1 MITVEI
7 LRVFT
12 DENGKYGNLVPIII
26 DEDGKLSDDER
37 IAFTKKN
44 GFDET
49 LFINN
54 LDKREVSI
62 YNPQQ
67 EVSFAGPPLVGAAWF
82 LRKKL
87 DKFFNTIYCQ
97 SKEIIFTY
105 TNDMSWIQAGIE
117 NMPQWNFKQ
126 TNSPSD
132 IEMLSAKDG
141 EEMKHTMVWSWV
153 YEQKAVIRARTFAKD
168 WGIPEAEA
176 NGSGTVLLSEILLRD
191 LVVIHG
197 KGSKIYTKYID
208 NEHVQLGGRVIKD
221 STVEI

>member
-7 LRVFT
+7 LHVFT

-26 DEDGKLSDDER
+26 DEDGKISLEER

-44 GFDET
+44 GYDET

-54 LDKREVSI
+54 LDRREVSI
-62 YNPQQ
+62 YNSQQ

-87 DKFFNTIYCQ
+87 GKFFNTIYCQ
-97 SKEIIFTY
+97 SKEIILTY
-105 TNDMSWIQAGIE
+105 SSDMIWIQTGIE
-117 NMPQWNFKQ
+117 NIPRWNFKLFG
-126 TNSPSD
+126 TPTD
-132 IEMLSAKDG
+132 IVNLSQK
-141 EEMKHTMVWSWV
+141 EVENTKHTMMWSWI
-153 YEQKAVIRARTFAKD
+153 YEQKGVVRARTFAKD
-168 WGIPEAEA
+168 WGIAEAEA
-176 NGSGTVLLSEILLRD
+176 NGSGSILLSSILLRD

-197 KGSKIYTKYID
+197 KGSELFTKYID
-208 NEHVQLGGRVIKD
+208 NEHVQLGGRVVKD